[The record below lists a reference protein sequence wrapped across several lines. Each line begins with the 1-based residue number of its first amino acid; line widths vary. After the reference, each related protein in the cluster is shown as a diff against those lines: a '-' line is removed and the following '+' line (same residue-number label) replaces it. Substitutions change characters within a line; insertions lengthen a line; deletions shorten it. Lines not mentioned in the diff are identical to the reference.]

1 MNIRIYPRPS
11 SQPVRPSLSSSLA
24 KVQSQVEYHCFASLN
39 TGRIDP
45 LYNEL
50 CLVIAETLLLYPD
63 SYIKI
68 NGTPTHIHLIQ
79 EVFLLLR
86 SEHLR
91 LVFNNLQNDSYKVS
105 NKKAY
110 LRSALYN
117 SFFEY
122 ESNSIIGHL
131 PS

>member
-1 MNIRIYPRPS
+1 MNIRLHPRPS
-11 SQPVRPSLSSSLA
+11 VLPVRPSLSSTLA
-24 KVQSQVEYHCFASLN
+24 KVKTQAEYRCFACTK

-45 LYNEL
+45 LYDEL
-50 CLVIAETLLLYPD
+50 CLVVAETLLLDPD
-63 SYIKI
+63 SSVKV
-68 NGTPTHIHLIQ
+68 NGSPTGIHLIQ

-86 SEHLR
+86 AEHFR
-91 LVFNNLQNDSYKVS
+91 LVFDNLQIESYKVS

-110 LRSALYN
+110 LRTALYN

-122 ESNSIIGHL
+122 ESNSIIGHH